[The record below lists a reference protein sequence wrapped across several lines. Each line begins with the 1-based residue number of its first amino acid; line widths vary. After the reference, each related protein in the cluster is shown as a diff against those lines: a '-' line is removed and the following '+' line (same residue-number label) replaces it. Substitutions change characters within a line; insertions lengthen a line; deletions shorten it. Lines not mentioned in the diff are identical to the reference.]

1 MEQESLKVLEEFL
14 INSKVDIDLGNFA
27 VAIFS
32 SLILGIIVK
41 YTYLKVSKS
50 LNDKEHFSEIFV
62 PLAIITTLVITVVK
76 FSLALSLG
84 LVELYLLLDL
94 EPLLKNQSELVY
106 LFCYWNRFS

>member
-50 LNDKEHFSEIFV
+50 INDKEHF
-62 PLAIITTLVITVVK
+62 
-76 FSLALSLG
+76 
-84 LVELYLLLDL
+84 
-94 EPLLKNQSELVY
+94 
-106 LFCYWNRFS
+106 